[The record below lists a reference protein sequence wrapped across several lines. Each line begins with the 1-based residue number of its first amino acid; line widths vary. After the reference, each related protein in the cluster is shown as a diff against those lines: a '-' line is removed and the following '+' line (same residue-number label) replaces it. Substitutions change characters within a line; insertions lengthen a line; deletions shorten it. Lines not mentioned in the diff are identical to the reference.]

1 MQEWPSQGL
10 KHRIE
15 QNGHQSKTQKGGR
28 PSGRPPTYVIL
39 WTLPLREV
47 APARDA
53 TKVISTCYR

>member
-1 MQEWPSQGL
+1 M
-10 KHRIE
+10 HRIE
-15 QNGHQSKTQKGGR
+15 QNGHRSKTQKGGR
-28 PSGRPPTYVIL
+28 PFERPPTYVIL